1 MNKKF
6 LSAILFGALMVGS
19 AGTFTSCK
27 DYDDD
32 IDSLDQRVTAVEKLV
47 SDLQAQIKDGAVI
60 TDVSSTATGV
70 TVTLSNGKTFNLTN
84 GTNGTNGAP
93 GSVVTIGDN
102 GNWYIDG
109 ADTGKPARG
118 DKGDKGDQGDK
129 GEQGD
134 KGDQGD
140 KGEQGDK
147 GDQGDPGVSA
157 PTIYYYP
164 GTEGVEAGY
173 WVKVTITPD
182 GTESKSVTSE
192 TCLPKG
198 TVTAIWDTENG
209 YLILNNV
216 AGTDEPVK
224 IKLVDTLRSLA
235 FVPQVIDKGL
245 GMGVI
250 DFYSILVPD
259 KTVAG
264 KMNFVATNTPI
275 VTYRLNPHNADVKNV
290 EWSFINRVVTTRV
303 AGDNTNLLSIVS
315 KEAGDKGGWNFV
327 VKANDN
333 LASLAAN
340 QEAIVALQAYNKDNM
355 SEIVSDYAVANIKD
369 LKDFSIAKKHLLG
382 TGLSYY
388 TTIQSSAI
396 VDYKLVYNK
405 SVKLKDLVEAWET
418 QEVMKSLVSLGFEPT
433 YEFTKVSKMGSDGV
447 TDQSKFVT
455 LTDPKNEGVVAVDKE
470 WLTNGGRAAIG
481 KTPLFHAIAKVNGT
495 EIASGYFMIEIVEKE
510 SVETTPLEVTIPLGD
525 VEYSKLPVTAQID
538 WAEATTKIYEELGL
552 SKPQFETLY
561 QNWNWQY
568 PITGVEVAGYSFG
581 DATAT
586 AIACINISNAVALS
600 ENTVT
605 ATLRYPSKDV
615 YKNRDVLIHF
625 TYKIVDNCKKPVL
638 SDIYSPNGIT
648 TVKGKMVNNKWKLEA
663 NLRES
668 FENYLS
674 DYELAP
680 NPNNHTRI
688 YFRLEPTTPVQTGA
702 TISSGNYLTQAISL
716 NGKLTGESK
725 SYSVQMVADRANGSS
740 EILSTFTVRF
750 VTPFTVTIDP
760 VTLQTLPAEPD
771 TKDLSKLVTIKENG
785 GESKVL
791 YQNGAI
797 NTVNAGK
804 YGLTSADFKFSYGV
818 NAGSEFGGNLT
829 INSTTGMITWDN
841 EGSILHENL
850 TAESVVKFTVESL
863 VELTKKGQ
871 ITVNK
876 SK

>member
-84 GTNGTNGAP
+84 GTNGTNGADGAP

-290 EWSFINRVVTTRV
+290 EWSFIN
-303 AGDNTNLLSIVS
+303 LS
-315 KEAGDKGGWNFV
+315 
-327 VKANDN
+327 
-333 LASLAAN
+333 
-340 QEAIVALQAYNKDNM
+340 
-355 SEIVSDYAVANIKD
+355 
-369 LKDFSIAKKHLLG
+369 
-382 TGLSYY
+382 
-388 TTIQSSAI
+388 
-396 VDYKLVYNK
+396 
-405 SVKLKDLVEAWET
+405 
-418 QEVMKSLVSLGFEPT
+418 
-433 YEFTKVSKMGSDGV
+433 
-447 TDQSKFVT
+447 
-455 LTDPKNEGVVAVDKE
+455 
-470 WLTNGGRAAIG
+470 
-481 KTPLFHAIAKVNGT
+481 
-495 EIASGYFMIEIVEKE
+495 
-510 SVETTPLEVTIPLGD
+510 
-525 VEYSKLPVTAQID
+525 
-538 WAEATTKIYEELGL
+538 
-552 SKPQFETLY
+552 
-561 QNWNWQY
+561 
-568 PITGVEVAGYSFG
+568 
-581 DATAT
+581 
-586 AIACINISNAVALS
+586 
-600 ENTVT
+600 
-605 ATLRYPSKDV
+605 
-615 YKNRDVLIHF
+615 LIH
-625 TYKIVDNCKKPVL
+625 I
-638 SDIYSPNGIT
+638 
-648 TVKGKMVNNKWKLEA
+648 
-663 NLRES
+663 
-668 FENYLS
+668 
-674 DYELAP
+674 
-680 NPNNHTRI
+680 
-688 YFRLEPTTPVQTGA
+688 
-702 TISSGNYLTQAISL
+702 
-716 NGKLTGESK
+716 
-725 SYSVQMVADRANGSS
+725 
-740 EILSTFTVRF
+740 
-750 VTPFTVTIDP
+750 
-760 VTLQTLPAEPD
+760 
-771 TKDLSKLVTIKENG
+771 
-785 GESKVL
+785 
-791 YQNGAI
+791 
-797 NTVNAGK
+797 
-804 YGLTSADFKFSYGV
+804 
-818 NAGSEFGGNLT
+818 
-829 INSTTGMITWDN
+829 
-841 EGSILHENL
+841 
-850 TAESVVKFTVESL
+850 
-863 VELTKKGQ
+863 
-871 ITVNK
+871 
-876 SK
+876 